1 MSMKSPL
8 GKALGLGSAK
18 EGTEHWWTQRV
29 SAVAMAPLMLWF
41 VISMLALPAHDYA
54 TVSAWLAAPVNAVL
68 MLLASF
74 TLLYHSALGTQVVI
88 EDYVKGPA
96 KVVTLILVRF
106 AYFVMGAAA
115 IFAILRVSLGAPS

>member
-29 SAVAMAPLMLWF
+29 SAVAMVPLMLWF
-41 VISMLALPAHDYA
+41 VISMLALPAYDYS

-106 AYFVMGAAA
+106 AYFVLGAAA
-115 IFAILRVSLGAPS
+115 IFAILRVSLGATS

>member
-29 SAVAMAPLMLWF
+29 SAVAMVPLMLWF
-41 VISMLALPAHDYA
+41 VVSVLTLPGYDFA
-54 TVSAWLAAPVNAVL
+54 TVGAWMAAPVNAVL
-68 MLLASF
+68 LLLTTG

-88 EDYVKGPA
+88 EDYVKGGA

-106 AYFVMGAAA
+106 VYFVLAAA
-115 IFAILRVSLGAPS
+115 AVFAILRVSLGN